1 MASNPQP
8 QPPPPPPPPPP
19 PQQQPPLPGASGGGG
34 AVEPELVSVI
44 VNHLKSQG
52 LFDQFRRDCL
62 ADVDTK
68 PAYQNLRQRV
78 DNFVSNHLATHTWSP
93 HLNKNQL
100 RNNIRQQVL
109 KSGML
114 ESGIDRIISQVV
126 DPKINHTFRPQVEK
140 AVHEFL
146 ATLNHKEEAS
156 PSTAPSEEKAD
167 ASITVQGVST
177 TAPSA
182 NVASDAMSI
191 LETITSLN
199 QEASAARASTENTNS
214 KNSDRTSKRL
224 SSQQSVDGST
234 ERERNSED
242 LPDQEK
248 PICDSS
254 EGSEAVAKCEDL
266 NELPCP
272 SEEIKN
278 STKDVNNLIHPSKE
292 ILQESD
298 DQKSKLTDKGDR
310 KPESTEKGERKKEKK
325 EKNDKKFDHSKKN
338 DDALKAKEEKL
349 VKEREAE
356 SIKQLAPEKSSSKH
370 KITEG
375 VKEEHILEDSDVDLL
390 SDITVSSVHTS
401 DLSSFEEESEEEAVV
416 SDSTEEGEITS
427 DDEEEKNNQSKIK
440 PQTNEVCDGKAKPV
454 RHAYVHKP
462 FLYSKY
468 YSDSDDERTVEQ
480 RRQSIAREKEERLLR
495 RQINRE
501 RLEEKRKQKAAEKTK
516 SLKSGSQGA
525 EGKSGLN
532 LEESSTKDFEMK
544 LTGTSIK
551 DVLKEQ
557 KFLEKKVALSRKRK
571 RDSRHVEDSWEKKY
585 EHPEEDSKETQKTN
599 ETCEKISSKEVKH
612 NHGKSEVTKPVR
624 RVSESI
630 HSTEESKNDPKVER
644 ELKRKTSTSLQ
655 IEGTQQDTETR
666 DPKKQLE
673 RAEIISTDELQ
684 KQKYAFKNEKHLKKD
699 DTEIQNL
706 RIVAKKELKSVR
718 DKNEKERTLSEEKL
732 LVKHKCKGDSVYKI
746 SDDID
751 LHSFERSLKGE
762 DSVQKHNQQTKVPS
776 DDKSERKS
784 KHRSERK
791 ITTSKDG
798 KNVSEYTLKNEEMVR
813 KENNKKD
820 RHISTEKSRAEY
832 KTKRSS
838 SDSRPQKDSQ
848 GNSKQLVS
856 SSQRRSESYS
866 EDKHE
871 IESTNSDSN
880 LRQEDS
886 IYRDRRRSKSFL
898 EDKFLLKSKSKSH
911 SKQSKPIETE
921 LQESFTKHET
931 VQKPDKDKNMEEN
944 DTDKQR
950 KSKNEDKVFEESIV
964 DFELESGMRSIYS
977 SQKDISHRVK
987 LQAGEKVT
995 VKEKNKSDKD
1005 LSYSKLER
1013 KLSVEGHKSRNLKHS
1028 NKEMKKKEESNKLE
1042 DKDITEMDG
1051 SHEKVQG
1058 IMIMDKKS
1066 SKKLSCENKKGSLSA
1081 HEMTMEEEKLATDIF
1096 VTSHIP
1102 ATQRPFRTSDDLLH
1116 SEQGEEPMEVDS
1128 EQTCAKVHEASKIE
1142 EKSSSNSLLDMDSEN
1157 TAKENM
1163 NLRNSKNELRNRLV
1177 DFEAC
1182 VSEFP
1187 ANRNSEQTIE
1197 HERNPIE
1204 GVHALDTMSKQ
1215 ASEDQGPI
1223 KQGAYQMNIVCET
1236 SGRIL
1241 LNAPI
1246 KEQTSEDVRKPKN
1259 LNKVNPIEESISLA
1273 INSSRQDAFHKK
1285 SMNICI
1291 SDFTDSLPNVAKEE
1305 SHTSDKI
1312 SLKKDSFILD
1322 NNATQTAY
1330 VEQQGSPVL
1339 GCVMKEAE
1347 VTMINS
1353 EKKDGETRLIGV
1365 QTLGENMGDV
1375 SIQEGYDQ
1383 VTMLDSV
1390 QGGSAYNVTG
1400 GIEGKSSMTV
1410 QAADHGGVSM
1420 KKSVL
1425 MNLEKKGSYNLNIGT
1440 AAKEEKG
1447 TMVDVVK
1454 KSEGHDMGN
1463 TVESSLLLVPMN
1475 VIRVPEE
1482 IIKDSFIVSG
1492 AGEGDS
1498 IITDTED
1505 KSESNVVGTS
1515 AGSVDHIYNRLETT
1529 EATAIGTSAEKMIE
1543 SSVMATSTGEGKG
1556 EGATIHSE
1564 KESNATT
1571 TCSEEESEVTLICT
1585 SIEADEG
1592 FTTSIWAKSNESVS
1606 FSTEADGECT
1616 VAAAEEGGG
1625 VVTGGFA
1632 ETESFLTSTKEG
1644 ESGECTMIYT
1654 EENGKVSVNAGRIE
1668 IEDNVN
1674 SAGTEE
1680 KDDAVTSAGLEEK
1693 CKTSTC
1699 RHTGKFE
1706 GSVTC
1711 IGEIESDGAVTSA
1724 GTEAGEGSM
1733 SSNNSDECQSNVT
1746 GADQLKES
1754 EGAVTCTGAEER
1766 GHGFIIGSVH
1776 AQEDSAVTGTCVEMV
1791 LNNSIM
1797 SGTSAD
1803 KGEDTVNGESAVT
1816 STGII
1821 GEDDAETATICT
1833 GLEDSNEGFA
1843 VGLGVEKCESAMDS
1857 TEAKEEATIT
1867 MISIGPCDDEGFVTS
1882 TGAKE
1887 EDEEGEDIV
1896 TSTGRGNEELEHA
1909 STCAGIEG
1917 ESALICIASEEGESS
1932 IFCIVAEQVEAES
1945 GMAATNINKDG
1956 VDSNTGA
1963 KKEANGGIICKSAKG
1978 IVESS
1983 VASVSI
1989 ADEDILTPNTEKY
2002 EDAMMSIDVE
2012 AYEGPMTSVVT
2023 EKDKGKG
2030 KTERE
2035 SAAAAQEKNDNSADG
2050 SHGRKCD
2057 GPITSA
2063 VTKKDESPPAST
2075 DEEKAK
2081 GDVISTSTIE
2091 EGVAPM
2097 PCSATEIEG
2106 SLTVART
2113 DENESTVVLIDK
2125 EEFEAPMPSTAT
2137 EFKANIYTASTKQAK
2152 DECTTISTS
2161 IVEEFEA
2168 PMSSAAMEY
2177 NSQVTAARKEVNEST
2192 MFCIDME
2199 IYEVALPSAF
2209 SARDDGDHPTAR
2221 GKEEKDECA
2230 MISTS
2235 IMEEQVIL
2243 VSSEATE
2250 NRIQHV
2256 AAGTEEKNDTAMIS
2270 TSMEYFEAP
2279 MPSAATQDE
2288 DQLTA
2293 SGTEGRLEAAMIT
2306 RSGTEE
2312 CEIVLISAATQAES
2326 QLIAAEIEEKDESS
2340 VITPNAAEECEVVE
2354 TSAVRDEQREITAL
2368 NTEGKS
2374 GGSMIIVR
2382 KVVECG
2388 APTLRVASS
2397 SEDQH
2402 IASSIEDKE
2411 EGAMIT
2417 LSTMEECNSLFTF
2430 SVIEGSQLVA
2440 ANTEVKDENVIFN
2453 STKEIECIL
2462 SSTGPEKSDS
2472 SLPVGDECIYRGEKE
2487 IHEDAMM
2494 GESVVAKITSDT
2506 EVAET
2511 PETTVNLI
2519 SVDEALCM
2527 EISTE
2532 STVIVSPSTEMGASG
2547 ERAEEYIPYVEVTS
2561 ESCIPSEEAKRNDHF
2576 KNIDDNINSS
2586 LLLESDFSEAR
2597 TSPPMAQTLPL
2608 LSEHESKLT
2617 VNTNQGEITVEAKL
2631 GEKSDFPH
2639 HMDKQFENDGKRNTV
2654 EVDDNLG
2661 IKVSIQQN
2669 TSFNSGKKETLPILV
2684 EELELK
2690 MNLKTEEPQKSR
2702 SPTREELHEEPHIE
2716 ECLKDLPL
2724 KNASFKKDPIDV
2736 ENSDTQRVEEYSC
2749 KERKSKSSVTAG
2761 KETAQETSNTIDMT
2775 EAANIQIEV
2784 KDEEIEI
2791 PDQEKVSSM
2800 PGMEKNQSPTREGE
2814 SDDYPIT
2821 QDLRK
2826 GNKQSQCSKIKE
2838 IKDVTSGDVAEV
2850 SKEIIRKHAP
2860 LSNTVE
2866 EKDELTSKQD
2876 TCEKAKQSLE
2886 CNLSSVEENQP
2897 VIVKRKRGRPRKY
2910 PLEAVQSRVDS
2921 EADINTGNVQQSPIL
2936 ATRGKFSQ
2944 TAKETSNKKET
2955 ANESEAGKAEMTVR
2969 RRGRKPRCSVIPS
2982 EETEMLEPERKRR
2995 KLASAAEEET
3005 KEQEE
3010 DDDEDDDDEDDETH
3024 SGATT
3029 RSATRLEAQKKQ
3041 PSKPTTRAASKGN
3054 SPSPVSPKK
3063 QQNSAAKKRSPSEAK
3078 VSKSPPLAQ
3087 LKMQTSK
3094 RKREASPPAVRRK
3107 GQLKVDET
3115 PLKRT
3120 KR

>member
-167 ASITVQGVST
+167 VSITVQGVST

-214 KNSDRTSKRL
+214 KNSDRTSKRF

-234 ERERNSED
+234 EREQD

-338 DDALKAKEEKL
+338 DDALKAKEEKQ

-356 SIKQLAPEKSSSKH
+356 SVKQLAPEKSSSKH

-427 DDEEEKNNQSKIK
+427 DDEEEKNNQSKTK

-480 RRQSIAREKEERLLR
+480 HRQSIAREKEERLLR

-525 EGKSGLN
+525 ESDGKSGLN
-532 LEESSTKDFEMK
+532 LEDSSTKDFEMK

-585 EHPEEDSKETQKTN
+585 EHPEEDSKETQKTS
-599 ETCEKISSKEVKH
+599 ETCEKISSKELKH

-624 RVSESI
+624 RISESV

-644 ELKRKTSTSLQ
+644 EHKRKTSTSLQ

-666 DPKKQLE
+666 DSKKQLE
-673 RAEIISTDELQ
+673 RAEISTDELQ

-706 RIVAKKELKSVR
+706 RIVPKKEIKSFR
-718 DKNEKERTLSEEKL
+718 DKNEKERTLSEDKL
-732 LVKHKCKGDSVYKI
+732 LVKHKYKGDSVHKV

-776 DDKSERKS
+776 DDKSERKN

-791 ITTSKDG
+791 ISTTSKDG
-798 KNVSEYTLKNEEMVR
+798 KNVSEYTLKNEEMLR

-886 IYRDRRRSKSFL
+886 IHRERRRSKSFL
-898 EDKFLLKSKSKSH
+898 EDKFLLKSKSKCH

-964 DFELESGMRSIYS
+964 DFELESGMHSIYS

-1042 DKDITEMDG
+1042 DKDIKEIDG

-1058 IMIMDKKS
+1058 IMDKKS

-1102 ATQRPFRTSDDLLH
+1102 ATQRPIRASDDLLH

-1128 EQTCAKVHEASKIE
+1128 EQTYTKVHEASKIE
-1142 EKSSSNSLLDMDSEN
+1142 EKSSSNSLLDVDSEN

-1163 NLRNSKNELRNRLV
+1163 NLHSSKNELRNRLV

-1187 ANRNSEQTIE
+1187 ADRNSEQTIE
-1197 HERNPIE
+1197 HEKNPIE
-1204 GVHALDTMSKQ
+1204 GVDALDTMSKQ
-1215 ASEDQGPI
+1215 ASEEQGPI
-1223 KQGAYQMNIVCET
+1223 KQGAYQMNIVYET

-1246 KEQTSEDVRKPKN
+1246 KEQTSEDARQPKK
-1259 LNKVNPIEESISLA
+1259 LNKVNPIEESLSLA
-1273 INSSRQDAFHKK
+1273 INSSRQDASHKK
-1285 SMNICI
+1285 SMDICI

-1312 SLKKDSFILD
+1312 CLKKDSFILD

-1330 VEQQGSPVL
+1330 VEQHGSPVL

-1347 VTMINS
+1347 VTMINT
-1353 EKKDGETRLIGV
+1353 EKKDGETRLIGEQAV
-1365 QTLGENMGDV
+1365 EENMGDV

-1390 QGGSAYNVTG
+1390 QGRNAYNVTG
-1400 GIEGKSSMTV
+1400 GIKGKSSMTH
-1410 QAADHGGVSM
+1410 QAADHGGISM

-1425 MNLEKKGSYNLNIGT
+1425 MNLGKKESYDNLNIGA

-1447 TMVDVVK
+1447 TMVDIVK
-1454 KSEGHDMGN
+1454 KSEGHDMGDM
-1463 TVESSLLLVPMN
+1463 VESSLLLVPMN

-1492 AGEGDS
+1492 AEEGDG

-1529 EATAIGTSAEKMIE
+1529 EATAIGTSTEKMIE
-1543 SSVMATSTGEGKG
+1543 STVMATSTGEGKS
-1556 EGATIHSE
+1556 EGAAIHSE
-1564 KESNATT
+1564 KESDATT

-1585 SIEADEG
+1585 SIEPDEG
-1592 FTTSIWAKSNESVS
+1592 FTSIWAKSNKGVS

-1625 VVTGGFA
+1625 IVTGGFA

-1654 EENGKVSVNAGRIE
+1654 EENGKDSVNAGRIE

-1680 KDDAVTSAGLEEK
+1680 KDDAVTSAGSEEK

-1724 GTEAGEGSM
+1724 GTEAGEGFM

-1754 EGAVTCTGAEER
+1754 EGAVTCTGAEEK
-1766 GHGFIIGSVH
+1766 GHGFIIGSVD
-1776 AQEDSAVTGTCVEMV
+1776 AQEDSAVTGACVEMV
-1791 LNNSIM
+1791 MNNNTM

-1803 KGEDTVNGESAVT
+1803 KGEDIVNGESAVT

-1821 GEDDAETATICT
+1821 GEDDAETAAVCT

-1843 VGLGVEKCESAMDS
+1843 VGLDVEKCESAMDS

-1887 EDEEGEDIV
+1887 EDEEGEGIV
-1896 TSTGRGNEELEHA
+1896 TSTGRGNEEIEHA

-1932 IFCIVAEQVEAES
+1932 IICIQVEAES
-1945 GMAATNINKDG
+1945 GMAATNLNKDG
-1956 VDSNTGA
+1956 VDSNTGT
-1963 KKEANGGIICKSAKG
+1963 KKEANGGICKSAVG

-1983 VASVSI
+1983 VTSASI
-1989 ADEDILTPNTEKY
+1989 ADDTLTPNTEED
-2002 EDAMMSIDVE
+2002 EDAMMSLDVE

-2023 EKDKGKG
+2023 EKDKSQ
-2030 KTERE
+2030 
-2035 SAAAAQEKNDNSADG
+2035 SAAAAQEKNDSSADG
-2050 SHGRKCD
+2050 SHGRKCE

-2063 VTKKDESPPAST
+2063 VTKKDESPPST

-2081 GDVISTSTIE
+2081 GDVISTSTVE
-2091 EGVAPM
+2091 EDVAPM

-2113 DENESTVVLIDK
+2113 DENESTVVLTDR

-2137 EFKANIYTASTKQAK
+2137 EFKDNTYAASSKQAK
-2152 DECTTISTS
+2152 DECTMISTS
-2161 IVEEFEA
+2161 IMEEFEA
-2168 PMSSAAMEY
+2168 PMPSAAMEY

-2199 IYEVALPSAF
+2199 IYEVAMPSAS
-2209 SARDDGDHPTAR
+2209 SARDDGNHPTAS

-2250 NRIQHV
+2250 DRIQHV
-2256 AAGTEEKNDTAMIS
+2256 AAGTEEKSDTAIIS

-2326 QLIAAEIEEKDESS
+2326 QLIAAETEEKDEGSM
-2340 VITPNAAEECEVVE
+2340 ITPNAAEECEVE
-2354 TSAVRDEQREITAL
+2354 TSAARDEQRELTAL

-2388 APTLRVASS
+2388 APMLRVASS
-2397 SEDQH
+2397 NKDQH

-2411 EGAMIT
+2411 EGAVIT
-2417 LSTMEECNSLFTF
+2417 LSTMEECDSLFTF
-2430 SVIEGSQLVA
+2430 SVIEESQLIA

-2462 SSTGPEKSDS
+2462 SSTGTEKSDS
-2472 SLPVGDECIYRGEKE
+2472 SLPMGGREGDECIYRGEKE
-2487 IHEDAMM
+2487 IHEDAVM

-2511 PETTVNLI
+2511 AETTVNLI

-2532 STVIVSPSTEMGASG
+2532 STVLVSPSTEMGASG
-2547 ERAEEYIPYVEVTS
+2547 ERTEEYIPYVEVTS
-2561 ESCIPSEEAKRNDHF
+2561 EPCIPSEEAKRNDHF
-2576 KNIDDNINSS
+2576 KNIDNNVNSS
-2586 LLLESDFSEAR
+2586 LLLGSDFSEAR
-2597 TSPPMAQTLPL
+2597 TSPPRAQTLPL
-2608 LSEHESKLT
+2608 VSEHESKLT

-2631 GEKSDFPH
+2631 GEKSDFPVS

-2661 IKVSIQQN
+2661 IEVSFQQN
-2669 TSFNSGKKETLPILV
+2669 TSFSSGKKETLPILA

-2690 MNLKTEEPQKSR
+2690 TNLKTEEPQKSR

-2724 KNASFKKDPIDV
+2724 KNASLKKDPIDM
-2736 ENSDTQRVEEYSC
+2736 ENSDTQRVEECSS
-2749 KERKSKSSVTAG
+2749 KERKSKSPVTTD

-2784 KDEEIEI
+2784 KDQEIEI

-2800 PGMEKNQSPTREGE
+2800 PGMEKNQLPTRE
-2814 SDDYPIT
+2814 DDYPIT
-2821 QDLRK
+2821 QDLGK
-2826 GNKQSQCSKIKE
+2826 GNKQSQCSKIKD

-2860 LSNTVE
+2860 LLSAVE

-2921 EADINTGNVQQSPIL
+2921 EADINNGNVQQSPTL

-2944 TAKETSNKKET
+2944 TAKDTSNQKET
-2955 ANESEAGKAEMTVR
+2955 ANEGEAGKAEMIVR

-2982 EETEMLEPERKRR
+2982 EETEILEPERKRR
-2995 KLASAAEEET
+2995 RLASAAEEET

-3010 DDDEDDDDEDDETH
+3010 DDDEDDDDEEEDDETH

-3063 QQNSAAKKRSPSEAK
+3063 QQNSAVKKRSPSEAK

-3115 PLKRT
+3115 PLKKT